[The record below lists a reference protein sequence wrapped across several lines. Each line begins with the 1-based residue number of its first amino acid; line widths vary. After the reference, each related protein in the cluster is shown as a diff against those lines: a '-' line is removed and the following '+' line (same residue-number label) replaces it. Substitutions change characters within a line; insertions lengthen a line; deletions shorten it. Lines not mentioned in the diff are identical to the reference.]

1 MKQAWV
7 SAPEKREEI
16 ADEGYSGLGGG
27 VQMPGLVIST
37 PGSVMRSPCEEIRRP
52 TVPKVQDDGV
62 LPVRL
67 IDRIGEWSA
76 NDVDGCHSYIEK
88 PVSRPQACD

>member
-16 ADEGYSGLGGG
+16 ADEGYSGLDGG
-27 VQMPGLVIST
+27 VQMPG
-37 PGSVMRSPCEEIRRP
+37 SVLARRSGVLPYK
-52 TVPKVQDDGV
+52 KVQDDGV

-88 PVSRPQACD
+88 ALSRPRACD

>member
-1 MKQAWV
+1 
-7 SAPEKREEI
+7 
-16 ADEGYSGLGGG
+16 
-27 VQMPGLVIST
+27 
-37 PGSVMRSPCEEIRRP
+37 
-52 TVPKVQDDGV
+52 
-62 LPVRL
+62 L